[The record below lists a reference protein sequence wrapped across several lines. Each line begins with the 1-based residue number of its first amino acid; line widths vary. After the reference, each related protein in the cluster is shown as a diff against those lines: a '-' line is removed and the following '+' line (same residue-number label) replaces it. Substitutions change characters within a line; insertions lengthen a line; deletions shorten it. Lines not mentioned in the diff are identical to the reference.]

1 MGEEDKEVI
10 KVDGVEYELDSF
22 SDKARH
28 LLRQIQQCTA
38 KTAQLQNKMQ
48 HSEVARIGFVNLL
61 KEELEATPEEVEE
74 AAEVSDE

>member
-1 MGEEDKEVI
+1 MSEEDKEVI

-38 KTAQLQNKMQ
+38 KTAQLQNKIQ
-48 HSEVARIGFVNLL
+48 HSEVARVGFVNLL

>member
-1 MGEEDKEVI
+1 MSEEDKEVI

>member
-1 MGEEDKEVI
+1 
-10 KVDGVEYELDSF
+10 
-22 SDKARH
+22 

-48 HSEVARIGFVNLL
+48 HSEVARVGFVNLL